1 MEQRKTVE
9 EKIYIQILPGNDY
22 KEEVTGSDF
31 KKVEGI
37 LDTDRVIGFEWKTW
51 QDRQFMSMDD
61 EEKTFYAPCVTV
73 LRKRPETDD
82 EYFKRMKE
90 ETQHKKNIDERER
103 LEYLRLKAK
112 FENEELETENHS

>member
-1 MEQRKTVE
+1 MESRQTIDE
-9 EKIYIQILPGNDY
+9 QIYIHILPGNDY
-22 KEEVTGSDF
+22 KKEVMGSDF

-37 LDTDRVIGFEWKTW
+37 LDTDRVIGFGWKTW
-51 QDRQFMSMDD
+51 QDRHFMSMDD
-61 EEKTFYAPCVTV
+61 EGEKTFYAPCIIV

-90 ETQHKKNIDERER
+90 DEQRKKDINERER

-112 FENEELETENHS
+112 FENEELGT